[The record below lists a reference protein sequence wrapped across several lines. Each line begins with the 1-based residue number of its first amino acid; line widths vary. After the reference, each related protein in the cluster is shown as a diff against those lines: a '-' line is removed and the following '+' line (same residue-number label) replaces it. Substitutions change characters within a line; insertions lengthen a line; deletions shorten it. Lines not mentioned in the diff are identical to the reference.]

1 MKTLAILSRKGG
13 TGKTTL
19 ATNLAVAAVMAGH
32 TTVLLDLDPQS
43 SAAKWGDR
51 REQDTPAVISTHSER
66 ISNILD
72 VAAENGAT
80 LAILDTA
87 PHTEAAALDAA
98 RAAHMVLVPCKPA
111 LIDLQ
116 AIGSTMDV
124 IHLAKVSA
132 RIVFNSVP
140 SRGDLTEQA
149 REAVAIY
156 DVVCAPCDV
165 GHRIAFV
172 HGYNAGL
179 AAQEFEPNGKASK
192 EIRALYVYLAGE
204 MGLEVG

>member
-19 ATNLAVAAVMAGH
+19 ATNLAVAAEMAGQA
-32 TTVLLDLDPQS
+32 TVLLDLDPQS

-66 ISNILD
+66 VGNILA

-87 PHTEAAALDAA
+87 PHTEASALDAA
-98 RAAHMVLVPCKPA
+98 RAAQMVLVPCKPA

-149 REAVAIY
+149 REAVGIY
-156 DVVCAPCDV
+156 DVGCAPCEV

-179 AAQEFEPNGKASK
+179 AAQEFEPQGKASK
-192 EIRALYVYLAGE
+192 EIRSLYKYIAGE
-204 MGLEVG
+204 MGI